1 MGMEIRLTAFHVAK
15 QLDLK
20 GIRAFLEAKP
30 AAEASS
36 ELFYSF
42 PGNRYQYFFN
52 YGIIVFCG
60 YSQEEMEG
68 AIETAS
74 SYMRFAVSHTTRDEF
89 AILYEEDAGMR
100 FEFHRV
106 ILGTLTDEV
115 FRIVMLNL
123 AQSLALDYYVNT
135 AENLLM
141 EIKGFT
147 NQMERTGNLRIRR
160 KNMMRFLGRALNT
173 QNSIVE
179 NIYIFDVPELVWEKE
194 YLDKLHQGLIQHFDL
209 RLRFRGVEYMMRMI
223 EANLEVFS
231 EILNQRESNL
241 LEIIIILLI
250 LVEVFDLFITKFL

>member
-1 MGMEIRLTAFHVAK
+1 MGKEITLTAFHVAK

-20 GIRAFLEAKP
+20 GIRAIMDRPVSEG
-30 AAEASS
+30 SS
-36 ELFYSF
+36 ELFYAF
-42 PGNRYQYFFN
+42 PDNRYQYYFN
-52 YGIIVFCG
+52 YGLIVFCG
-60 YSQEEMEG
+60 YTDDEMEG
-68 AIETAS
+68 AIQTVGP
-74 SYMRFAVSHTTRDEF
+74 YMRFAVTHTTRDEF
-89 AILYEEDAGMR
+89 GILQEAGAGIR

-106 ILGTLTDEV
+106 ILGRLTDEV
-115 FRIVMLNL
+115 FRIAMFNL
-123 AQSLALDYYVNT
+123 AQSVALDYYGNT

-147 NQMERTGNLRIRR
+147 NQMERTGTLRIRR

-179 NIYIFDVPELVWEKE
+179 NIYIFDVPDLVWENE

-209 RLRFRGVEYMMRMI
+209 RTRFRGVEYMMRMI

-231 EILNQRESNL
+231 EILNQRESSL

-250 LVEVFDLFITKFL
+250 LVEVVDFFINKFV

>member
-1 MGMEIRLTAFHVAK
+1 MGMEITLTAFHVAK

-20 GIRAFLEAKP
+20 GIRTVLDKP

-42 PGNRYQYFFN
+42 PGNRYQYYFN

-60 YSQEEMEG
+60 YTDEEMEQ
-68 AIETAS
+68 AIQTVNP
-74 SYMRFAVSHTTRDEF
+74 YLRFAVTHTTRDEF
-89 AILYEEDAGMR
+89 GILHEADAGMR

-115 FRIVMLNL
+115 FRIVMFNL
-123 AQSLALDYYVNT
+123 AQSVALDYYGNT

-147 NQMERTGNLRIRR
+147 NQMERTGTLSIRR

-179 NIYIFDVPELVWEKE
+179 NIYIFDVPDLVWENE
-194 YLDKLHQGLIQHFDL
+194 YLDKLHQGLIQHFEL
-209 RLRFRGVEYMMRMI
+209 RTRFRGVEYMMRMI

-231 EILNQRESNL
+231 EILNQRESSL

-250 LVEVFDLFITKFL
+250 LVEVVDFFITKFL

>member
-1 MGMEIRLTAFHVAK
+1 MGKEITLTAFHVAK

-20 GIRAFLEAKP
+20 GIRTVLEKP
-30 AAEASS
+30 TAEASS

-42 PGNRYQYFFN
+42 PGNRYQYYFN
-52 YGIIVFCG
+52 YGVIVFCG
-60 YSQEEMEG
+60 YTDQEMED
-68 AIETAS
+68 AIQKVNP
-74 SYMRFAVSHTTRDEF
+74 YFRFAVTHVTQDEF
-89 AILYEEDAGMR
+89 GILHEEGGGIR

-106 ILGTLTDEV
+106 ILGTLNDEV
-115 FRIVMLNL
+115 FRIVMFNL
-123 AQSLALDYYVNT
+123 AQSVALDYYSNA

-147 NQMERTGNLRIRR
+147 NQMERTGTLSIRR

-179 NIYIFDVPELVWEKE
+179 NIYIFDVPELVWENE

-209 RLRFRGVEYMMRMI
+209 RTRFRGVEYMMRMI
-223 EANLEVFS
+223 EANLDVFS
-231 EILNQRESNL
+231 EILNQRESNI

-250 LVEVFDLFITKFL
+250 LVEVVDFFLKKFM

>member
-1 MGMEIRLTAFHVAK
+1 MGMEITLTAFHVAK

-20 GIRAFLEAKP
+20 GIRTLLEKP
-30 AAEASS
+30 SAETSS

-42 PGNRYQYFFN
+42 SGNRHQYYFN
-52 YGIIVFCG
+52 YGVIVFCG
-60 YSQEEMEG
+60 YTNEEMEG
-68 AIETAS
+68 AIQTVS
-74 SYMRFAVSHTTRDEF
+74 PHFRFAVSHVTRDEF
-89 AILYEEDAGMR
+89 AILHEAEAAMR

-115 FRIVMLNL
+115 FRVVMFNL
-123 AQSLALDYYVNT
+123 AQSVALDYYGNT

-147 NQMERTGNLRIRR
+147 NQMERTGTLRIRR

-179 NIYIFDVPELVWEKE
+179 NIYIFDVPDLVWENE

-209 RLRFRGVEYMMRMI
+209 RIRFRGVEYMMRMI
-223 EANLEVFS
+223 EANLDVFS
-231 EILNQRESNL
+231 EILNQRESSI

-250 LVEVFDLFITKFL
+250 LVEVVDFFLKKFM

>member
-1 MGMEIRLTAFHVAK
+1 MGMEITLSAFHVAK

-20 GIRAFLEAKP
+20 GIRTVLDKP

-42 PGNRYQYFFN
+42 PGNRYQYYFN
-52 YGIIVFCG
+52 YGIVVFCG
-60 YSQEEMEG
+60 YTDEEMEN
-68 AIETAS
+68 ALK
-74 SYMRFAVSHTTRDEF
+74 AVSPFFRFGVSHVTRDEF
-89 AILYEEDAGMR
+89 GVLHEEGVGMR

-115 FRIVMLNL
+115 FRIVMFNL
-123 AQSLALDYYVNT
+123 AQSVALDYYANT

-147 NQMERTGNLRIRR
+147 NQMERKGTLSIRR

-179 NIYIFDVPELVWEKE
+179 NIYIFDVPDLVWENE

-209 RLRFRGVEYMMRMI
+209 RTRFRGVEYMMRMI
-223 EANLEVFS
+223 DANLEVFS
-231 EILNQRESNL
+231 EILNQRESSL

-250 LVEVFDLFITKFL
+250 LVEVIDFFISKFL